1 MSFIRRCGERRIGV
15 SMVSWQ
21 DARIIQKVLLLFR
34 ASPYASACVGRSS
47 REPALGYPPPPT
59 AAPAHWQAEKEQN
72 QKAVVGGKKTGCS
85 PEQKELLW
93 EAPPQQP
100 EAPPQPSPRGGSP
113 YLLCLRAFEWRSFPL
128 GKAWDGAPVG
138 WYAPQATLTELR
150 LHSPGL
156 RAWPATLGNAPTN
169 IATL

>member
-1 MSFIRRCGERRIGV
+1 MRLR
-15 SMVSWQ
+15 
-21 DARIIQKVLLLFR
+21 VL
-34 ASPYASACVGRSS
+34 ADIPESPLSDICQH
-47 REPALGYPPPPT
+47 PPPRLPIGRLKRSKIKK
-59 AAPAHWQAEKEQN
+59 PPL
-72 QKAVVGGKKTGCS
+72 AVKKTGCS
-85 PEQKELLW
+85 PEQKELLR

>member
-1 MSFIRRCGERRIGV
+1 MRQRAVADIPESMLSDIRRH
-15 SMVSWQ
+15 
-21 DARIIQKVLLLFR
+21 
-34 ASPYASACVGRSS
+34 
-47 REPALGYPPPPT
+47 PPPRP
-59 AAPAHWQAEKEQN
+59 PDGRLKRN
-72 QKAVVGGKKTGCS
+72 KIKKPPLAVKKPGCS

-113 YLLCLRAFEWRSFPL
+113 YLLCLRAFEWRSFPF
-128 GKAWDGAPVG
+128 GEGWDGAPVG

>member
-1 MSFIRRCGERRIGV
+1 MRLR
-15 SMVSWQ
+15 
-21 DARIIQKVLLLFR
+21 VL
-34 ASPYASACVGRSS
+34 ADIPESPLSDICQH
-47 REPALGYPPPPT
+47 PPPRLPSGRQRRGEIKN
-59 AAPAHWQAEKEQN
+59 PPL
-72 QKAVVGGKKTGCS
+72 AVKKNGCS

-113 YLLCLRAFEWRSFPL
+113 YLMCLRAFEWRSSPL

-138 WYAPQATLTELR
+138 WYASQATLTELR

>member
-1 MSFIRRCGERRIGV
+1 MRLRVVADIPESPLSDIRHH
-15 SMVSWQ
+15 
-21 DARIIQKVLLLFR
+21 
-34 ASPYASACVGRSS
+34 
-47 REPALGYPPPPT
+47 PPPRLPIGRLKRSKIKK
-59 AAPAHWQAEKEQN
+59 PPL
-72 QKAVVGGKKTGCS
+72 AVKKTGCS

-100 EAPPQPSPRGGSP
+100 EAPPQPSLRGGSP

-128 GKAWDGAPVG
+128 GQAWDGAPVG

>member
-1 MSFIRRCGERRIGV
+1 MRLR
-15 SMVSWQ
+15 
-21 DARIIQKVLLLFR
+21 VL
-34 ASPYASACVGRSS
+34 ADIPESPLSDICQH
-47 REPALGYPPPPT
+47 PPPRLPIGRLKRSKIKK
-59 AAPAHWQAEKEQN
+59 PPL
-72 QKAVVGGKKTGCS
+72 AVKKTGCS

-150 LHSPGL
+150 LAEGV
-156 RAWPATLGNAPTN
+156 TPTQTHRHLYVGELSN
-169 IATL
+169 